1 MLQLRPILST
11 LRRHRT
17 AALLIVVEIA
27 LTCAIVCNAVFLI
40 ANRIE
45 RAAVRQRPGRHRTG
59 APGHA
64 QHRHDANDVGGH
76 ARGPGRVA
84 RVAGRAQRGHPV
96 DAIPFGHESRN
107 TGISMM
113 PGQPAPTIEVAMY
126 NGDVGLRRHAGPEDG
141 RRPRLPGPT
150 RSSTRRPFDKSD
162 DSNLAGRDRHPGG
175 GRAPVSRAA
184 TPWRKSI
191 YLFSH
196 SPMRIVGVVDRLIT
210 PHPDQA
216 DKRDLYSVI
225 LPMRPTFD
233 GGTYVLR
240 TDPAQRDA
248 VLKAAVATLE
258 RVNPHRVAQE
268 HGTFED
274 LRGDYYKSDLAM
286 VWLLAGVCVALLVVT
301 AFGIVGLASFWVQ
314 QRTRMIGTRRA
325 LGATRGQILRYF
337 QTENLLLTS
346 AGIALG
352 MVGAFAINQWLMTQ
366 YELPR
371 LPVLYLPLGALVL
384 WALGQ
389 VAVLAP
395 ARRAAA
401 LPPAHAM
408 RGLA

>member
-11 LRRHRT
+11 LSRHRT
-17 AALLIVVEIA
+17 AALLIVIEIA
-27 LTCAIVCNAVFLI
+27 LTCAIVCNSVFLI

-45 RAAVRQRPGRHRTG
+45 RLQYNDGLADAELVHLGMRSIRQDTNAIAGTREDLAALRALPGVRSAAIISTIPYGHQGTG
-59 APGHA
+59 MGVSLKPA
-64 QHRHDANDVGGH
+64 Q
-76 ARGPGRVA
+76 P
-84 RVAGRAQRGHPV
+84 
-96 DAIPFGHESRN
+96 
-107 TGISMM
+107 T
-113 PGQPAPTIEVAMY
+113 PTIEVATY
-126 NGDVGLRRHAGPEDG
+126 NGDVGLLDTMGV
-141 RRPRLPGPT
+141 RLV
-150 RSSTRRPFDKSD
+150 
-162 DSNLAGRDRHPGG
+162 AGRDFKPDEIVDEGDFNKVEDFHLPG
-175 GRAPVSRAA
+175 AIVSRAVA
-184 TPWRKSI
+184 ERLFPGKDPVGQGI
-191 YLFSH
+191 YIFGDAPL
-196 SPMRIVGVVDRLIT
+196 RIIGVVDRLT
-210 PHPDQA
+210 HTHPNSGDE
-216 DKRDLYSVI
+216 RDLYSVV
-225 LPMRPTFD
+225 LPIRPTFD
-233 GGTYVLR
+233 DGTYMLR
-240 TDPAQRDA
+240 TDPAQRQA
-248 VLKAAVATLE
+248 VLKAAVAALD
-258 RVNPHRVAQE
+258 RVDPHRVAQE

-274 LRGDYYKSDLAM
+274 LRAENYKADVAM

-346 AGIALG
+346 AGIAIG
-352 MVGAFAINQWLMTQ
+352 MLGAFAINQWLMTQ

-371 LPVLYLPLGALVL
+371 LPALYLPLGALVL

>member
-1 MLQLRPILST
+1 MLQIRPILST

-17 AALLIVVEIA
+17 AALLIVIEIA
-27 LTCAIVCNAVFLI
+27 LTCAIVCNSVFLI

-45 RAAVRQRPGRHRTG
+45 RLQFGSGLADTELVHLGTRSIGNKDNAIAGTREDLAALRAVPGVKS
-59 APGHA
+59 A
-64 QHRHDANDVGGH
+64 
-76 ARGPGRVA
+76 
-84 RVAGRAQRGHPV
+84 
-96 DAIPFGHESRN
+96 AIVSTVPFGHQSSSSGVGLVPN
-107 TGISMM
+107 
-113 PGQPAPTIEVAMY
+113 QPTPTIQVSMY
-126 NGDVGLRRHAGPEDG
+126 SGDQGLA
-141 RRPRLPGPT
+141 
-150 RSSTRRPFDKSD
+150 STLGLKMI
-162 DSNLAGRDRHPGG
+162 AGRDFKPDEVVDEDEFNKVDDFPLAAVIVTRAVAERLFPGKDAVG
-175 GRAPVSRAA
+175 QA
-184 TPWRKSI
+184 I
-191 YLFSH
+191 YVFGT
-196 SPMRIVGVVDRLIT
+196 SPLRIVGVVDRLT
-210 PHPDQA
+210 SPHPDHGDA
-216 DKRDLYSVI
+216 HDLYSMI
-225 LPMRPTFD
+225 LPIRPTFD

-258 RVNPHRVAQE
+258 KVNPHRVAQE

-274 LRGDYYKSDLAM
+274 LRGDYYKTDVAM

-314 QRTRMIGTRRA
+314 QRTKMIGTRRA

-346 AGIALG
+346 AGIVIG
-352 MVGAFAINQWLMTQ
+352 MLGAFAINQWLMTQ

-371 LPVLYLPLGALVL
+371 LPALYLPLGALAL

-389 VAVLAP
+389 IAVLAP

>member
-1 MLQLRPILST
+1 MLQIRPILST

-17 AALLIVVEIA
+17 AALLIVIEIA

-40 ANRIE
+40 ANRIVRLQYGSGLADNE
-45 RAAVRQRPGRHRTG
+45 LVHLGTRSIGRGGNAIAGTREDLAALRALPGVRS
-59 APGHA
+59 A
-64 QHRHDANDVGGH
+64 
-76 ARGPGRVA
+76 
-84 RVAGRAQRGHPV
+84 
-96 DAIPFGHESRN
+96 AIMSNVPFGHQSRN
-107 TGISMM
+107 AGISLD
-113 PGQPAPTIEVAMY
+113 PEQPTPTIETAMY
-126 NGDVGLRRHAGPEDG
+126 AGDVGLVGTLG
-141 RRPRLPGPT
+141 L
-150 RSSTRRPFDKSD
+150 K
-162 DSNLAGRDRHPGG
+162 LVAGRDFNADEIVDEDDFDKADDYHLAGVV
-175 GRAPVSRAA
+175 VSRAA
-184 TPWRKSI
+184 AQR
-191 YLFSH
+191 LF
-196 SPMRIVGVVDRLIT
+196 PGKEAVGQAIFIFGKAPLRVVGVVERLT
-210 PHPDQA
+210 SAHPDHG
-216 DKRDLYSVI
+216 DDRDLYSVI
-225 LPMRPTFD
+225 LPIRPTFD

-240 TDPAQRDA
+240 ADPAQRDT
-248 VLKAAVATLE
+248 VLKAAAAALE
-258 RVNPHRVAQE
+258 RVDPHRVAQE

-274 LRGDYYKSDLAM
+274 LRGDYYKSDVAM

-352 MVGAFAINQWLMTQ
+352 MLGAFGVNQWLMTQ

-371 LPVLYLPLGALVL
+371 LPALYLPLGALVL

-408 RGLA
+408 RGLG

>member
-45 RAAVRQRPGRHRTG
+45 RLHYGDGLADAELVHLGMRSIGRDGNAIAGTREDLAALRALPGVRGAAIISTIPYGRQG
-59 APGHA
+59 AGA
-64 QHRHDANDVGGH
+64 G
-76 ARGPGRVA
+76 VA
-84 RVAGRAQRGHPV
+84 LV
-96 DAIPFGHESRN
+96 
-107 TGISMM
+107 
-113 PGQPAPTIEVAMY
+113 PGQPTPTIEAAFY
-126 NGDVGLRRHAGPEDG
+126 EGDVGLLDTLGVKLASGRDFRPDEIVDEADFNKVED
-141 RRPRLPGPT
+141 
-150 RSSTRRPFDKSD
+150 FH
-162 DSNLAGRDRHPGG
+162 LAGVI
-175 GRAPVSRAA
+175 VSRAVA
-184 TPWRKSI
+184 ERLFPGKDAVGQAI
-191 YLFSH
+191 YVFGNAPL
-196 SPMRIVGVVDRLIT
+196 RIVGVADRLT
-210 PHPDQA
+210 HPHPDH
-216 DKRDLYSVI
+216 DDVRDQFSMF
-225 LPMRPTFD
+225 LPIRPTFD
-233 GGTYVLR
+233 SGTYVLR
-240 TDPAQRDA
+240 TSPDQRDA
-248 VLKAAVATLE
+248 VLKRAVAALD

-274 LRGDYYKSDLAM
+274 LRAEHYASDRAM
-286 VWLLAGVCVALLVVT
+286 VGLLAGVCVALLVVT

-314 QRTRMIGTRRA
+314 QRTKMIGTRRA

-352 MVGAFAINQWLMTQ
+352 MVGAFGVNQWLMTQ

-371 LPVLYLPLGALVL
+371 LPALYLPLGALVL

-401 LPPAHAM
+401 LAPAHAM
-408 RGLA
+408 RGLG